1 MSVNVPELV
10 VNVSVLV
17 VDLTCNTAP
26 VPSFVVAIAAL
37 LAILALVT
45 ADDANCDVPTEPALG
60 VCKVIPL
67 SAIIKS
73 MLSDEV
79 KALAKVSVEPDTV

>member
-1 MSVNVPELV
+1 MFTDKPVTSICEPPAIAFEPKA
-10 VNVSVLV
+10 SVLV
-17 VDLTCNTAP
+17 VETTCKTLPKLPSVFAKVTAP
-26 VPSFVVAIAAL
+26 F
-37 LAILALVT
+37 
-45 ADDANCDVPTEPALG
+45 ANCDVPTEPALG

-79 KALAKVSVEPDTV
+79 KAL